1 MNKLTFIVVLLCL
14 ASGVADAQTEKRKI
28 EYGLNIGGGLAIQT
42 INNNAVLANN
52 SIRTFNANANVKFPI
67 LQQYY
72 LRVALGVSNKGSVVT
87 EDALTTTNKIFYY
100 QISPTIVRKYN
111 LPTLGKIIGGV
122 GLYVA
127 MGDHGTLSY
136 ETPNSNTS
144 DRIAF
149 GNENDYKRLDSGISL
164 LTGLELNN
172 HLVFGLGY
180 NFGVANIASQT
191 LKDTGTK
198 SIYNRE
204 FTVGLGFVF

>member
-1 MNKLTFIVVLLCL
+1 MRKLLFIVVVLCFTSGL
-14 ASGVADAQTEKRKI
+14 AHAQMEKRKI
-28 EYGLNIGGGLAIQT
+28 EYGFGVGGGLAIQT
-42 INNNAVLANN
+42 INNSAVLDNN
-52 SIRTFNANANVKFPI
+52 SIRTFNANVNVKFPI

-72 LRVALGVSNKGSVVT
+72 LRVALGVANKGSVVT

-100 QISPTIVRKYN
+100 QLSPTIVRKYSI
-111 LPTLGKIIGGV
+111 PTLGKIIGGF
-122 GLYVA
+122 GFYVA
-127 MGDHGTLSY
+127 SGDHGTLNY

-144 DRIAF
+144 DKISF
-149 GNENDYKRLDSGISL
+149 GNENDYKRLDAGLSL

-172 HLVFGLGY
+172 HLVFSLGY
-180 NFGVANIASQT
+180 NFGVTNIASQT